1 VDDHGGCRGLIR
13 EVLEGCTSINDVGVP
28 TFVEC
33 ASGEA
38 ALASLATTTPDLV
51 TMDLRLGGMDGIEC
65 LRRMRLRVPEAVI
78 VVVTCAKS
86 PELARRS
93 LLEGADS
100 ILCKDDLSTLP
111 QLIAGYWSTGTCG

>member
-1 VDDHGGCRGLIR
+1 MNVPAQPAAWPLRVLIVDDHGGCRGLIR

-51 TMDLRLGGMDGIEC
+51 A
-65 LRRMRLRVPEAVI
+65 PEPAAPI
-78 VVVTCAKS
+78 TAN
-86 PELARRS
+86 P
-93 LLEGADS
+93 
-100 ILCKDDLSTLP
+100 TL
-111 QLIAGYWSTGTCG
+111 TG